1 MSSSN
6 ITSSQSRGTQVPCL
20 EVLRKTPLFV
30 GLSDE
35 QLRVIAPPCRQL
47 PTCSGRLFFS
57 KGDEAREVYV
67 VLNGEVYLEEE
78 LALGDNLPPRTIL
91 VETVGKNGVF
101 GLCALIQSRRA
112 MLTARCAKDA
122 EILAID
128 SQDLMALLQ
137 SHASVGV
144 TVMAN
149 AFRIAYER
157 LMRLHDRIIADL
169 GLPMLYETYRNY

>member
-1 MSSSN
+1 MSSS
-6 ITSSQSRGTQVPCL
+6 IIPSSPSQGAQVPCL
-20 EVLRKTPLFV
+20 EVLRKTPLFA
-30 GLSDE
+30 GLSDA
-35 QLRVIAPPCRQL
+35 QLKVVAPPCRRL

-78 LALGDNLPPRTIL
+78 LVLGDNLPPRTIL

-112 MLTARCAKDA
+112 MLTARCAQDA
-122 EILAID
+122 EIIAID

-137 SHASVGV
+137 THATVGV

-149 AFRIAYER
+149 AFRIAFGR
-157 LMRLHDRIIADL
+157 LVCLHDRIIADL